1 MILTD
6 IRWTRERLR
15 WQRDLKVENE
25 TWRSIH
31 KDLIDKIW
39 EAEERARMPEKR
51 VERTKEK
58 LKEALRERRKPD
70 SYAAAL

>member
-25 TWRSIH
+25 TWSIH